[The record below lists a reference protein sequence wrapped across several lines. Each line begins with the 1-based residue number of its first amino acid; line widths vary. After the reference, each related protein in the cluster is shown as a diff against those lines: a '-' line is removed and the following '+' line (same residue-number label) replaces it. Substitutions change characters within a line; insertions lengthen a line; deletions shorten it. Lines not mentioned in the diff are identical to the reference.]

1 MSQYT
6 VGKTDMI
13 WLCHSKWYVK
23 QTGSDYVMI
32 KGMENRQDV
41 VMSCQTIC
49 KTGRMWLCHNKRY
62 IQQT

>member
-32 KGMENRQDV
+32 NGMENRQDL
-41 VMSCQTIC
+41 VMS
-49 KTGRMWLCHNKRY
+49 
-62 IQQT
+62 